1 MTATDHERMTSEA
14 MSVCRQFVDMLRDRR
29 YDGYFETIDAAESMF
44 AAIPGSHVAQFD
56 SGGGLKILAALF
68 PAASGAMLF
77 ATADE
82 QSIRVH
88 DAGKLGADL
97 AACYDAWQDLCGEDA
112 DVLLA
117 SGEYEFNP
125 ENAVSEDMEVRGYA
139 PSRARGPRC

>member
-1 MTATDHERMTSEA
+1 MTAANHECMKSEA
-14 MSVCRQFVDMLRDRR
+14 MSVCRQFVEMLRDRR
-29 YDGYFETIDAAESMF
+29 YDGYFETIDAAESML

-97 AACYDAWQDLCGEDA
+97 AACYDAWQDLYGEDA

-117 SGEYEFNP
+117 SGEYEFNL